1 MTIESSFRRSP
12 VVSVGVFESRLLLS
26 IPHSA
31 FRRVGL
37 PMNFQDQVVLVTG
50 GSKGI
55 GRGICLAFAERGAQ
69 VVVNYGHD
77 EEAAR
82 RVDSEVQQI
91 GGRAQ
96 IWKADI
102 TGKEDVDRMFK
113 EVLDRFGRLDVLVNN
128 AGVIRDTH
136 LMLMSDQDWDTVIAT
151 NLKGT
156 FYCCRAALRPMI
168 GKRKGRII
176 NLASPSAL
184 TGKAGQTNYAAS
196 KGGVVSLTKSLA
208 REVAPFGILVNAVCP
223 GIIQTEMIEK
233 LDDKVKKEFLG
244 LIPLKR
250 FGSPKEVASLICFL
264 ASDEASYITG
274 QVICVDGGMI

>member
-1 MTIESSFRRSP
+1 MS
-12 VVSVGVFESRLLLS
+12 
-26 IPHSA
+26 
-31 FRRVGL
+31 
-37 PMNFQDQVVLVTG
+37 FQDQVVLVTG

-55 GRGICLAFAERGAQ
+55 GRAICLAFAERGAQ
-69 VVVNYGHD
+69 VVVNYGHE

-82 RVDSEVQQI
+82 RVDAEVKQI

-96 IWKADI
+96 ILKADI
-102 TGKEDVDRMFK
+102 TGKGDVDRMFK

-136 LMLMSDQDWDTVIAT
+136 LMLMSDQDWDTVIET

-184 TGKAGQTNYAAS
+184 TGRAGQTNYAAS
-196 KGGVVSLTKSLA
+196 KGGVISLTKSLA

-223 GIIQTEMIEK
+223 GIIRTEMIEK

-274 QVICVDGGMI
+274 QVICVDGGMV